1 MLLVSPIL
9 ADGFLPL
16 LSEPALAGAYQL
28 IRYHKRRWGG
38 STHTPPPVTIA
49 DHAGDAAALLEA
61 LGIDRAHV
69 AGHSSGAAVAVQL
82 ALDHPRAAHSVMLL
96 ELSLLSLPAGK
107 AFLEGAAPVFE
118 TYTKGAHE
126 RALAMFL
133 KRCERPRLAVMPG
146 APRGACA
153 RRRRERARGCGHV
166 VRSRA
171 SGMVEWTFDAEQA
184 ASIRQPVL
192 AVIGAET
199 KPLWTEIAGFLRSSL
214 TRVEDCTIDGVGHL
228 LHIQRPES
236 VARELAKFLARHPIA
251 GARPVE
257 ALQAG

>member
-9 ADGFLPL
+9 ADGFLRCSP
-16 LSEPALAGAYQL
+16 SRPLAGAYQL
-28 IRYHKRRWGG
+28 IRYHKRGWGG

-126 RALAMFL
+126 RALAMCL
-133 KRCERPRLAVMPG
+133 SAVSGLDWPLCQALLAARVPG
-146 APRGACA
+146 AVESALEDVDTLFGVELPALVSSGPSMPS
-153 RRRRERARGCGHV
+153 RRRRSASPC
-166 VRSRA
+166 SR
-171 SGMVEWTFDAEQA
+171 
-184 ASIRQPVL
+184 
-192 AVIGAET
+192 
-199 KPLWTEIAGFLRSSL
+199 
-214 TRVEDCTIDGVGHL
+214 
-228 LHIQRPES
+228 
-236 VARELAKFLARHPIA
+236 
-251 GARPVE
+251 
-257 ALQAG
+257 